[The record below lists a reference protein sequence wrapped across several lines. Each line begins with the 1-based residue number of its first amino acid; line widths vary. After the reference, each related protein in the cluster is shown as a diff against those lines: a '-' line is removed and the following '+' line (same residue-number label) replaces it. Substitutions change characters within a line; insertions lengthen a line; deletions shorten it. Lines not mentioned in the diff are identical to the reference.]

1 MDNKK
6 LVGIISAILGTVL
19 FTLSLVLYIISFGA
33 EDYQEYGAEFWADSD
48 YLVFMIIGIAYG
60 AYGIITILK
69 EGTEGYNFVKASTF
83 TLAFTGFIDLAYCF
97 GLFFKSLAKGKG
109 FDTWHFNFGL
119 AGLLLLALA
128 LLLYFL
134 NKKKEVVS
142 E

>member
-6 LVGIISAILGTVL
+6 LVGIASAILGTIL
-19 FTLSLVLYIISFGA
+19 FSLSLVFYIISFGS

-48 YLVFMIIGIAYG
+48 YLVFMIIGISYAVYG
-60 AYGIITILK
+60 VITVLK

-83 TLAFTGFIDLAYCF
+83 TLVFTGFIDLAYCF
-97 GLFFKSLAKGKG
+97 GKFFKTVAKGGG

-119 AGLLLLALA
+119 AGLLLLALGA
-128 LLLYFL
+128 LVYFL